1 LRRTGWVQCVT
12 YGFGLAG
19 DPGEHARAVL
29 EDVGGGD
36 GVQRDVGAQVQRR
49 HPARALHCTAL
60 APAPAARSALVF
72 AGAAL
77 VDRTYAERVDDER
90 RRERGR

>member
-49 HPARALHCTAL
+49 HPARALHCT
-60 APAPAARSALVF
+60 RSCS
-72 AGAAL
+72 
-77 VDRTYAERVDDER
+77 R
-90 RRERGR
+90 RSLGSGFRGRCAGG